1 MFKRMRS
8 ERGFTLVELL
18 VVLAIMAI
26 LVAIV
31 VPNLIA
37 LLPGAREK
45 AMNAERESVQAAI
58 DAYNTEDV
66 AVGSLTAITA
76 RSVAAIIDLDGG
88 EADAPFTKYLRSDT
102 KYAYTWLAGGDDI
115 TVSP

>member
-31 VPNLIA
+31 VPNLTA
-37 LLPGAREK
+37 LLPGAKEK

-66 AVGSLTAITA
+66 AVE
-76 RSVAAIIDLDGG
+76 G
-88 EADAPFTKYLRSDT
+88 EATISARAGAAVIASTDTDAPFVKYLRSDT
-102 KYAYTWLAGGDDI
+102 SYAYTWLAGGDDI
-115 TVSP
+115 TVSAP

>member
-31 VPNLIA
+31 VPNLTA
-37 LLPGAREK
+37 LLPGAKEK

-66 AVGSLTAITA
+66 AVGDLAPITG
-76 RSVAAIIDLDGG
+76 RDVADVIASGDT
-88 EADAPFTKYLRSDT
+88 DAPFTKYLRSDT

-115 TVSP
+115 TVSLP